1 MKRWT
6 PPKFLDGNYLI
17 LPSCV
22 VDENA
27 VGNPGTEAS
36 PWRIPWKT
44 DTERHGT
51 VFLHVRDD
59 GKDFDSN
66 AAGRQGKCLRLDI
79 MHYRTQLIG
88 AWLTIDSRPGAG
100 TTVR

>member
-1 MKRWT
+1 M
-6 PPKFLDGNYLI
+6 PPLVPGNSPGI
-17 LPSCV
+17 GAEGIETRFIGARV
-22 VDENA
+22 ADEAVDPAE
-27 VGNPGTEAS
+27 VSRREP
-36 PWRIPWKT
+36 
-44 DTERHGT
+44 
-51 VFLHVRDD
+51 LD